1 MSHFPPNIVSA
12 TSTIADGNMSFLCD
26 EQPSVIKN
34 RGQFLAQHCVPFA
47 QHVCMACNNGQ
58 TILAVTSNTPGVGAE
73 GHSKMPNAE
82 VLVTRET
89 NLALM
94 LLTADCIPASFY
106 DPVQKVIALAH
117 LNRHTVAFNLAQKTV
132 AYLQQHYQ
140 SQSTDLLVYF
150 GPHIQVDSYQFPL
163 PLDTPPAAQLADFVM
178 KQNDQVKIDLQGAFK
193 HQLIKAG
200 VPKTNITVSAS
211 DTGQSDRYFS
221 HYRSTRNSDHP
232 AGRMATILMMHDPA

>member
-1 MSHFPPNIVSA
+1 
-12 TSTIADGNMSFLCD
+12 MSFLFSETQD
-26 EQPSVIKN
+26 VIKN
-34 RGQFLAQHCVPFA
+34 RGQFLEQHRVPFA
-47 QHVCMACNNGQ
+47 QHICMACNNGE
-58 TILAVTSNTPGVGAE
+58 TILEVTSTSPGVGAE

-117 LNRHTVAFNLAQKTV
+117 LNRHTVAHDLSQKTV
-132 AYLQQHYQ
+132 TYLQQHYQ
-140 SQSTDLLVYF
+140 SQPTDLLVYF

-178 KQNDQVKIDLQGAFK
+178 KQGNHVKIDLQGAFK

-211 DTGQSDRYFS
+211 DTGNSDRYFS
-221 HYRSTRNSDHP
+221 HYCSTRNLEHP
-232 AGRMATILMMHDPA
+232 AGRMATILMMR